1 MFSLFKVYG
10 TLRTHCSWS
19 IGKDGHM
26 VGDKVE
32 MLAGSEQGG
41 PC

>member
-10 TLRTHCSWS
+10 ILRIYCSWS
-19 IGKDGHM
+19 IGKDGYM

-32 MLAGSEQGG
+32 MLVGLE
-41 PC
+41 